1 MLVYFVFR
9 SEVCLG
15 VGAGHANSGFVLQGS
30 QLLPLKESRRHPPP
44 LEVFLVS
51 SDQYQRFQRKDAR
64 NAKET
69 LANKNSPC
77 LGPLTS
83 TVCCTLNSVHT
94 LQQKAGPTNLMG
106 CPKRKH
112 FCDEF
117 MVEVLEK
124 AKRSFV
130 EIRNNEESGGT
141 LKTNRLIWAS
151 LRNLGNDV
159 LKQTNGPS
167 NPIFFLHQWSVLGT
181 SIGRL
186 KSPFTHLAMLIQRLQ
201 WCVPESVERTPL

>member
-124 AKRSFV
+124 AKR
-130 EIRNNEESGGT
+130 
-141 LKTNRLIWAS
+141 
-151 LRNLGNDV
+151 RNLGNDV